1 MKKYISASSNWN
13 NGWRDNIPG
22 EVRARLSE
30 CRNTWQDIEIMG
42 RAMKLA
48 NPDKSVDECAERILD
63 WVLDWNDQ
71 YDLDPSLDQYE
82 ELLRYIEEG

>member
-13 NGWRDNIPG
+13 NDWRDDIPG
-22 EVRARLSE
+22 EVRTRLSE